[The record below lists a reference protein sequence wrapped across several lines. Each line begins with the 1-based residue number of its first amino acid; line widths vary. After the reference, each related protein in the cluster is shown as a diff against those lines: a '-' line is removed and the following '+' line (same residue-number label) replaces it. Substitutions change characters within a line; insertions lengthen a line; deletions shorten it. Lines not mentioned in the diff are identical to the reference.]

1 MFLGVVALL
10 VVISSVVV
18 DLKYSKDITPTV
30 SFVVVLLG
38 AVIYD
43 DLLVIGGALLF
54 VVQRFLVL
62 FASVTRTYR
71 NPMMFVDLVKE
82 PLLVLLLVIMAS
94 FISMKMVLPAMDE
107 WSSSVVVMAMT
118 ALTLVNIIDAK
129 AERMS
134 FIADFISLD
143 IDSLVD
149 RLELVSGVLMLIMS
163 VVSLVYWGVMGL
175 PVLLGYAVSVVIA
188 DRVFDKTGS
197 VFLESVSKLIP
208 VFIVLIIRAYT
219 ILV

>member
-1 MFLGVVALL
+1 MFLGVVTLL

-38 AVIYD
+38 AIIYD

-82 PLLVLLLVIMAS
+82 PLLVLLLVI
-94 FISMKMVLPAMDE
+94 
-107 WSSSVVVMAMT
+107 
-118 ALTLVNIIDAK
+118 
-129 AERMS
+129 
-134 FIADFISLD
+134 
-143 IDSLVD
+143 
-149 RLELVSGVLMLIMS
+149 
-163 VVSLVYWGVMGL
+163 
-175 PVLLGYAVSVVIA
+175 
-188 DRVFDKTGS
+188 
-197 VFLESVSKLIP
+197 
-208 VFIVLIIRAYT
+208 
-219 ILV
+219 

>member
-38 AVIYD
+38 AIIYD

-163 VVSLVYWGVMGL
+163 V
-175 PVLLGYAVSVVIA
+175 
-188 DRVFDKTGS
+188 
-197 VFLESVSKLIP
+197 
-208 VFIVLIIRAYT
+208 
-219 ILV
+219 